1 MVALSQPQFGPYETA
16 IRPVVSQPDMRTAPS
31 QLMPA
36 GARTGDSGTKKK
48 VATVAAADMMSGSQ
62 KSQW

>member
-1 MVALSQPQFGPYETA
+1 MSQPE
-16 IRPVVSQPDMRTAPS
+16 SRTAPS

-36 GARTGDSGTKKK
+36 GARTGDSGTKKI
-48 VATVAAADMMSGSQ
+48 VATVAIVVTISGIQ